1 MHRFLWA
8 AWLATFAACTPGDET
23 KSDASSDAQYDFE
36 GICRQ
41 GTGNV
46 PVVGQ
51 WAGIADLAVR
61 MEAREGSLVALC
73 PNPQEQPAELLM
85 RVVLV
90 EGDTGTTQVE
100 LQLCDLQLPTILGA
114 VASCPSDP
122 NKIIEISIFPSDALS
137 VLIPTIEINFDS
149 GMPTEVAA
157 GSAFVPDSFVE
168 LLGTTLDDPFDPLPY
183 WDVTREGCDPGSPGG
198 TSEACVV
205 NYDKLVDDDGDQN
218 LGVTLGASSGAGQL
232 ISGDA
237 YVAIRLAPQLDGI
250 VKNDLCIEGDIALN
264 LDFQIVDS
272 DVKVS
277 GLTLNTPTVNE
288 NIPPL
293 DFLSSSRFKLL
304 RADGPSVP
312 FDDDMDGI
320 VTCEE
325 IRNNRGNFLR

>member
-8 AWLATFAACTPGDET
+8 SWLAMFVACNPGGET
-23 KSDASSDAQYDFE
+23 KSDASDADYDFE

-41 GTGNV
+41 GTGEV

-51 WAGIADLAVR
+51 WAGIADLAVG
-61 MEAREGSLVALC
+61 MEARPGSLVALC

-90 EGDTGTTQVE
+90 EGEGGTTQVE

-149 GMPTEVAA
+149 GVPASVPA
-157 GSAFVPDSFVE
+157 GSAFVPDSFIE
-168 LLGTTLDDPFDPLPY
+168 LLGTTLDDPLDPLPY
-183 WDVTREGCDPGSPGG
+183 WDVDRDGCSPSSGG
-198 TSEACVV
+198 TPQACVV
-205 NYDKLVDDDGDQN
+205 GYEKLVDDDGDLK
-218 LGVTLGASSGAGQL
+218 LGVTLGASSGTSQL

-237 YVAIRLAPQLDGI
+237 YVAIRLAPQLDGV
-250 VKNDLCIEGDIALN
+250 VKNDLCIEGAIALN

-272 DVKVS
+272 DIKVS
-277 GLTLNTPTVNE
+277 GLKLNTPTVNE

-304 RADGPSVP
+304 RADSPSVP
-312 FDDDMDGI
+312 FDDDQDGI